1 MRLCAC
7 RTAAEAAEALA
18 SEEYISP
25 GGGRGLQNRWVAS
38 DGVTGGFDSHVL
50 PPDRAKRGFSMTV
63 QSVTLNVPS
72 ALYDRLERRAAQTHR
87 TVEDVLLDV
96 LATAVPLA
104 DDLPPDLAEALS
116 PLALLDDAALW
127 RAARSHLSAGA
138 S

>member
-1 MRLCAC
+1 MRL
-7 RTAAEAAEALA
+7 RTGGIAAGSAQAL
-18 SEEYISP
+18 SSGEYISP

-50 PPDRAKRGFSMTV
+50 PPDRAKRGFAMTV
-63 QSVTLNVPS
+63 QRVTLNVPR

-104 DDLPPDLAEALS
+104 DELPRDLAEALS

-127 RAARSHLSAGA
+127 RAARSHLS
-138 S
+138 